1 MRGNNIKIASPST
14 RCTAR
19 KSREAHLNQLWGHR
33 QRDRRGVIIVV
44 VLVCLVVATMI
55 ILGSVNIS
63 TRYRRQLRDDLRVE
77 QATWLLD
84 AGVRV
89 AIAKVKQDPD
99 YRGEEIFVEPELA
112 TGGTGSLSIV
122 TLPDEVDDEMMRLQV
137 TASLHADAHRD
148 AKSAKNTSTN
158 NDWSRR
164 SRVIRRSAEI
174 FVPRT
179 E

>member
-1 MRGNNIKIASPST
+1 MHGNNIKIASPST

-19 KSREAHLNQLWGHR
+19 RSRVADLNQLWGRR

-89 AIAKVKQDPD
+89 AIAKVKHCLLYTSPS
-99 YRGEEIFVEPELA
+99 P
-112 TGGTGSLSIV
+112 
-122 TLPDEVDDEMMRLQV
+122 
-137 TASLHADAHRD
+137 RD
-148 AKSAKNTSTN
+148 ATLSRMPSSA
-158 NDWSRR
+158 
-164 SRVIRRSAEI
+164 
-174 FVPRT
+174 
-179 E
+179 